1 MIKSNNNFKI
11 FIRLLKAQTFNYITD
26 PINIIL
32 GIVLTTVTMLCWVAL
47 NHDADSGLLADSF
60 VLASAIGISSIRNSQ
75 YNLNLTLADWRNK
88 ISKKFINHSYFKK
101 SFICINFMF

>member
-32 GIVLTTVTMLCWVAL
+32 GIVLTTVTMLC
-47 NHDADSGLLADSF
+47 
-60 VLASAIGISSIRNSQ
+60 
-75 YNLNLTLADWRNK
+75 
-88 ISKKFINHSYFKK
+88 
-101 SFICINFMF
+101 